1 MSHNFQWFSSYTPLP
16 STTSWPIT
24 AIAGH
29 QCYVAGTGTI
39 KLLVQLPHKVDI
51 VFLQNVLYVPG
62 LQCNLFSTT
71 LMATKHSI
79 HFIGTQTHCHFI
91 KDEEILF
98 TGRFVH
104 DMYLLDFTVLLPPV
118 HGLYTAAYGNIPLKE
133 EHQPLH
139 IWHHRLGHLHT
150 DMIKKMVTNG
160 VVTGISLTT
169 QATPGICSACQ
180 FGKLKRQSFPKNHF
194 HTYAAKPGDLVH
206 GDICG
211 PMSQPSKGGSVY
223 FVLYQDDSTG
233 YRFVF
238 CITRKSETLTC
249 FQKVFKT
256 ISATLVAPLLPFAL
270 TGEENFAVPLLQ
282 HTSMTTIFVGN
293 LQRPTHPNKMLS
305 SNEQTR
311 L

>member
-1 MSHNFQWFSSYTPLP
+1 MVLFLHTLP

-51 VFLQNVLYVPG
+51 VLLQNVLYVPG

-194 HTYAAKPGDLVH
+194 RTYAAKPGDFVH

-211 PMSQPSKGGSVY
+211 PMSQPSKGGWVY

-256 ISATLVAPLLPFAL
+256 IFATLVAPLLPFTL